1 MLIIWVN
8 SNKEVKL
15 MDKRNKESMGKKG
28 SNNSNSNNSNMK
40 NNQATDNI
48 RAEETNKKGQNGAQS
63 GAQNGNM
70 QAKNCK

>member
-1 MLIIWVN
+1 
-8 SNKEVKL
+8 
-15 MDKRNKESMGKKG
+15 MDKRSKESMGKKG
-28 SNNSNSNNSNMK
+28 SNNSNTK

-48 RAEETNKKGQNGAQS
+48 RAEETNKKGQS

>member
-1 MLIIWVN
+1 MLIILVN

-28 SNNSNSNNSNMK
+28 SNNSNMK